1 VKPIQRRWTKLI
13 KHKIYVKRQ
22 RQGLGDKA
30 ATPTIRRC
38 IRAVLEAEGV
48 DVPCE
53 ISVLITDDKGIQAIN
68 NEFRHLDKPT
78 DVLSFPM
85 QNFKPGAFDPA
96 DAEVN
101 PATGLIPLGDIV
113 ISAET
118 ASRHAK
124 EYGNTDAR
132 ETAYLTIHSMLHLL
146 GYDHMDEGEQKAA
159 MRKREEFAL
168 TKVGFNR

>member
-1 VKPIQRRWTKLI
+1 MI

-48 DVPCE
+48 EVPCE

-68 NEFRHLDKPT
+68 NEFRKLDKPT

-96 DAEVN
+96 DGEID
-101 PATGLIPLGDIV
+101 PDTGLIPMGDIV

-124 EYGNTDAR
+124 EYGNSDTR

-146 GYDHMDEGEQKAA
+146 GYDHEDEAEQKAA
-159 MRKREEFAL
+159 MRKREELILA
-168 TKVGFNR
+168 KVGFTR